1 MTEKDITRIAEAT
14 AKIVID
20 HIEAKQDEWN
30 NEFEINWNN
39 EFEINLNEFN
49 VNHTLG
55 RTETPDEKQLLQTT
69 ILELEKQRTKAIAD
83 EDYLLASKIN
93 AKIIDLKTK
102 LK

>member
-30 NEFEINWNN
+30 NEFEIN
-39 EFEINLNEFN
+39 LNEFN

-55 RTETPDEKQLLQTT
+55 RTESPDEKQLLETT
-69 ILELEKQRTKAIAD
+69 ILELKKQRTKAIAD

>member
-30 NEFEINWNN
+30 NEFEIN
-39 EFEINLNEFN
+39 LNEFN

-55 RTETPDEKQLLQTT
+55 LTETPDEKQLLETT

-93 AKIIDLKTK
+93 DKIINLKTK

>member
-1 MTEKDITRIAEAT
+1 MTEKDIIRIAEAT

-30 NEFEINWNN
+30 NEFEIN
-39 EFEINLNEFN
+39 LNEFN

-55 RTETPDEKQLLQTT
+55 QTEMPNEKQLLEKT
-69 ILELEKQRTKAIAD
+69 IVELEKQRTKAVAD
-83 EDYLLASKIN
+83 EDYLLASNIN
-93 AKIIDLKTK
+93 SKIIDLKTK

>member
-30 NEFEINWNN
+30 NEFEIN
-39 EFEINLNEFN
+39 LNEFN

-55 RTETPDEKQLLQTT
+55 RTETPDEKQLLETT
-69 ILELEKQRTKAIAD
+69 ILELEKQITKAIAD

>member
-14 AKIVID
+14 AKIIID
-20 HIEAKQDEWN
+20 HIEAKQ
-30 NEFEINWNN
+30 NEWNN

-55 RTETPDEKQLLQTT
+55 RTETPDEKQLLETT

>member
-30 NEFEINWNN
+30 NEFEIN
-39 EFEINLNEFN
+39 LNEFN

-55 RTETPDEKQLLQTT
+55 RTKSPDEKQLLETT
-69 ILELEKQRTKAIAD
+69 ILELEKQRAKAIAD

-93 AKIIDLKTK
+93 DKIIDLKTK

>member
-30 NEFEINWNN
+30 NEFEIN
-39 EFEINLNEFN
+39 LNEFN

-55 RTETPDEKQLLQTT
+55 RTESPDEKQLLETT
-69 ILELEKQRTKAIAD
+69 ILELEKQRAKAIAD

>member
-20 HIEAKQDEWN
+20 HIEAKQDE
-30 NEFEINWNN
+30 WNN

-69 ILELEKQRTKAIAD
+69 ILELEKQKTKAIAD

>member
-30 NEFEINWNN
+30 NEFEIN
-39 EFEINLNEFN
+39 LNEFN

-55 RTETPDEKQLLQTT
+55 RTESPDEKQLLETT
-69 ILELEKQRTKAIAD
+69 ILELEKQRAKAIAD

-93 AKIIDLKTK
+93 DKIIDLKTK

>member
-1 MTEKDITRIAEAT
+1 MRLMTEKDITRIAEAT

-30 NEFEINWNN
+30 NEFEIN
-39 EFEINLNEFN
+39 LNEFN

-55 RTETPDEKQLLQTT
+55 RTEIPDEKQLLETT

-93 AKIIDLKTK
+93 DKIINLKTK

>member
-30 NEFEINWNN
+30 NEFEIN
-39 EFEINLNEFN
+39 LNEFN

-55 RTETPDEKQLLQTT
+55 RTESPDEKQLLETT

-93 AKIIDLKTK
+93 DKIINLKTK

>member
-30 NEFEINWNN
+30 NEFEIN
-39 EFEINLNEFN
+39 LNEFN

-55 RTETPDEKQLLQTT
+55 RTETPDEKQLLETT

-93 AKIIDLKTK
+93 DKIIDLKTK

>member
-30 NEFEINWNN
+30 NEFEIN
-39 EFEINLNEFN
+39 LNEFN

-55 RTETPDEKQLLQTT
+55 RIETPDEKQLLETT

-93 AKIIDLKTK
+93 DKIINLKTK

>member
-1 MTEKDITRIAEAT
+1 MTEKNITRIAEAT

-30 NEFEINWNN
+30 
-39 EFEINLNEFN
+39 NEFN

>member
-20 HIEAKQDEWN
+20 HIEAKQDE
-30 NEFEINWNN
+30 WNN

-93 AKIIDLKTK
+93 AKIIDLKAK
-102 LK
+102 RK

>member
-30 NEFEINWNN
+30 NEFEIN
-39 EFEINLNEFN
+39 LNEFN

-55 RTETPDEKQLLQTT
+55 RTEKPDEKQLLQTT

>member
-30 NEFEINWNN
+30 NEFEVNLEHFTSNSAIQPYKLTDEQELLNI
-39 EFEINLNEFN
+39 EIS
-49 VNHTLG
+49 
-55 RTETPDEKQLLQTT
+55 
-69 ILELEKQRTKAIAD
+69 ELKLRLDKAIAA
-83 EDYLLASKIN
+83 ENYVLASKLN
-93 AKIIDLKTK
+93 SKIIDLKTK

>member
-20 HIEAKQDEWN
+20 HIEAKQDQ
-30 NEFEINWNN
+30 WNN

>member
-30 NEFEINWNN
+30 NEFEIN
-39 EFEINLNEFN
+39 LNEFN
-49 VNHTLG
+49 VSHTLG
-55 RTETPDEKQLLQTT
+55 RTEIPDEKQLLETT

>member
-1 MTEKDITRIAEAT
+1 MTEKNITRIAEAT

-20 HIEAKQDEWN
+20 HIEAKQDE
-30 NEFEINWNN
+30 WNN

>member
-30 NEFEINWNN
+30 NEFEIN
-39 EFEINLNEFN
+39 LNEFN

-55 RTETPDEKQLLQTT
+55 RTETQDEKQLLQTT

>member
-20 HIEAKQDEWN
+20 HIEAKQDQ
-30 NEFEINWNN
+30 WNN

-55 RTETPDEKQLLQTT
+55 RTETPDEKQLLETT

-93 AKIIDLKTK
+93 DKIINLKTK

>member
-30 NEFEINWNN
+30 NEFEIN
-39 EFEINLNEFN
+39 LNEFN
-49 VNHTLG
+49 INHTLG
-55 RTETPDEKQLLQTT
+55 RKESLDEKQLLETT

>member
-30 NEFEINWNN
+30 NEFEIN
-39 EFEINLNEFN
+39 LNEFN

-55 RTETPDEKQLLQTT
+55 RTESPDEKQLLETT

-93 AKIIDLKTK
+93 SKIIDLKTK

>member
-30 NEFEINWNN
+30 NEFEIN
-39 EFEINLNEFN
+39 LNEFN

-55 RTETPDEKQLLQTT
+55 RTETPDEKQLLETT

-93 AKIIDLKTK
+93 SKIIDLKSNQK
-102 LK
+102 

>member
-30 NEFEINWNN
+30 NEFEIN
-39 EFEINLNEFN
+39 LNEFN

-55 RTETPDEKQLLQTT
+55 RTESPDEKQLLETT

-93 AKIIDLKTK
+93 SKIIDLKRK

>member
-30 NEFEINWNN
+30 NEFEIN
-39 EFEINLNEFN
+39 LNEFN

-55 RTETPDEKQLLQTT
+55 RTETPDEKQLLETT

-93 AKIIDLKTK
+93 SKIIDLKTK

>member
-30 NEFEINWNN
+30 NEFEIN
-39 EFEINLNEFN
+39 LNEFN

-55 RTETPDEKQLLQTT
+55 RTEIPDEKQLLETT

>member
-20 HIEAKQDEWN
+20 HIEAKQDE
-30 NEFEINWNN
+30 WNN

-93 AKIIDLKTK
+93 AKIINLKTK

>member
-20 HIEAKQDEWN
+20 HIEAKQ
-30 NEFEINWNN
+30 NEWNN

>member
-1 MTEKDITRIAEAT
+1 MTEKDIIRIAEAT

-30 NEFEINWNN
+30 NEFEIN
-39 EFEINLNEFN
+39 LNEFN

-55 RTETPDEKQLLQTT
+55 QTEMPNEKQLLEKT
-69 ILELEKQRTKAIAD
+69 IVELEKQRTKAIAD
-83 EDYLLASKIN
+83 EDYLLASNIN
-93 AKIIDLKTK
+93 SKIIDLKTK

>member
-30 NEFEINWNN
+30 NEFEIN
-39 EFEINLNEFN
+39 LNEFN

-55 RTETPDEKQLLQTT
+55 RTESPDEKQLLETT

>member
-30 NEFEINWNN
+30 NEFEIN
-39 EFEINLNEFN
+39 LNEFN

-55 RTETPDEKQLLQTT
+55 RTESLDEKQLLETT

>member
-1 MTEKDITRIAEAT
+1 MTEKNITRIAEAT

-30 NEFEINWNN
+30 NEFEIN
-39 EFEINLNEFN
+39 LNEFN

-55 RTETPDEKQLLQTT
+55 RTETPDEKQLLETT